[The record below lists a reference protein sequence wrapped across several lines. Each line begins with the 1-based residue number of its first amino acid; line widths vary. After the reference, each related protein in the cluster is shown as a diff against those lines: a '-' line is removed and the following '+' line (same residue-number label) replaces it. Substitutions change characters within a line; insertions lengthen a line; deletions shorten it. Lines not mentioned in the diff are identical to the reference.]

1 MNNFDFNSLTEVTN
15 AVANYINKD
24 FILIVDH
31 IGEYLP
37 KTWDYIDIDSGVS
50 NPDTNP
56 LSKLPEDAISA
67 IQAWSED
74 ECISALIFIP
84 LTQDNL
90 EKHYKDLY
98 KILHDIAKS
107 EDDSLGD
114 DTYFDYVPNAFDIL
128 ERIIFG
134 LAHTY
139 NDPTCAFPVLKV
151 HLNHYDLI
159 KAYAKFSDN
168 SYSSDD
174 ILSLISPN
182 SYSQLA
188 SFTEDV
194 QIHKL

>member
-1 MNNFDFNSLTEVTN
+1 MNNFNSLTEVNN
-15 AVANYINKD
+15 AVANSINKD
-24 FILIVDH
+24 FLLIVDH
-31 IGEYLP
+31 TGEYTP
-37 KTWDYIDIDSGVS
+37 DTWNYIDIDSGIS

-67 IQAWSED
+67 IQTWEQD
-74 ECISALIFIP
+74 ECISKLIFIP
-84 LTQDNL
+84 ITQDDLN
-90 EKHYKDLY
+90 KHYNELY
-98 KILHDIAKS
+98 KILKDIAKG
-107 EDDSLGD
+107 DFLGD
-114 DTYFDYVPNAFDIL
+114 DDYFDYIPEAFDIL

-134 LAHTY
+134 LSFTY
-139 NDPTCAFPVLKV
+139 DDPACAFPVLKV